1 MEENDQNETVAPER
15 PQNRPPIVETKI
27 GKSKDG
33 KWVIH
38 RTIITDIK
46 AAAYYRQ
53 VLQSD

>member
-1 MEENDQNETVAPER
+1 MEENDENEAVVPER
-15 PQNRPPIVETKI
+15 QLNRPPIVETKI

-33 KWVIH
+33 RWVIH